1 MRPGAWLLSR
11 LNSHNL
17 AMLAKRI
24 AINTIISTTL
34 RIAGTV
40 IALFIVGMMTRYFD
54 KALWGEYNI
63 IMTIG
68 GIFTVIAEFGFY
80 QIMVRE
86 ISRPGADEKKIAS
99 NIFTLRLVFSLFIFL
114 TASFIGFFLP
124 YSNQARWGI
133 FLGMFGFWFLSGGQ
147 VLTGVFQ
154 KYLRMDKIAI
164 AELAGRLAQLL
175 LTFWFIKNNLG
186 FLPLVSILSLSS
198 LLNFILIVIFVGR
211 YVRLRLNFDLS
222 FWREIL
228 KQSYPLAVSNI
239 LVMIYFSFGSFL
251 LSIFKPAEDVGI
263 FRLAFKVLESL
274 IFFPAMF
281 VGLIMPLF
289 SEAIGDRTKF
299 NRIFQRGLDVL
310 LIFGWPLV
318 FGVYLLSGPIIDLLA
333 GHNYFE
339 AGAVLRI
346 LILAVGAI
354 FLSTLFSYSLVSLNQ
369 QKKLLIISGVGAVFN
384 LTLNLI
390 FIPHYSYSAVA
401 WVSFLTEGLV
411 AIFTAVAVYQQIKF
425 KPSLSVGTKSLLAA
439 IIMGV
444 FLWFFNNWNLFLLI
458 GSGMVIYFAFLFL
471 VGGIDFKEFL
481 ALIKRKDG
489 RILI

>member
-1 MRPGAWLLSR
+1 
-11 LNSHNL
+11 
-17 AMLAKRI
+17 MLAKKI
-24 AINTIISTTL
+24 ALNTIISATL

-54 KALWGEYNI
+54 KSLWGEYNI

-114 TASFIGFFLP
+114 AASAVGFFLP
-124 YSNQARWGI
+124 YSNQVRWGI

-154 KYLRMDKIAI
+154 KYLRMDKIAV
-164 AELAGRLAQLL
+164 AELAGRLVQLF
-175 LTFWFIKNNLG
+175 LTFWFIRNNLG

-198 LLNFILIVIFVGR
+198 LLNFILIVVFVGR
-211 YVRLRLNFDLS
+211 YIKLKLSFNFC

-289 SEAIGDRTKF
+289 SEAINDRIKF

-318 FGVYLLSGPIIDLLA
+318 FGVYLLSGPIIVLLA
-333 GHNYFE
+333 GQNYFE
-339 AGAVLRI
+339 AGTVLRI

-384 LTLNLI
+384 LALNLV
-390 FIPHYSYSAVA
+390 FIPYYSYSAVA
-401 WVSFLTEGLV
+401 WISFFTEGLV
-411 AIFTAVAVYQQIKF
+411 AVLTAVAVYQQIKF
-425 KPSLSVGTKSLLAA
+425 KPSLVVGTKSLLAA
-439 IIMGV
+439 IIMGA
-444 FLWFFNNWNLFLLI
+444 FLCFFNDWNLFLLI
-458 GSGMVIYFAFLFL
+458 GLGIIIYFVFLFL
-471 VGGIDFKEFL
+471 VGGVNLKEFL

-489 RILI
+489 KILA